1 MSPTNDTPTPR
12 TDAEVVHCLND
23 DYLNAP
29 MDEHVPADFARC
41 LERELAAA
49 KYSLREAAAALE
61 IVLARP
67 GQAGCEARENAMREL
82 LNQERTE
89 HEATIAQR
97 DEALAKLDGRQA
109 ALAWITGRDTGQSS
123 ITIWAVMMGAVD
135 PTADSWTYSTPMD
148 ADDLGRCLRLLDR
161 VPEWK
166 PRLPEVAERFPAW
179 GPLVREWSR
188 LEAAYYEDE
197 RDTGNRVGR
206 IFSGLRDEVFH
217 AAGFKKTGPGSWI
230 KAEAKA

>member
-1 MSPTNDTPTPR
+1 MSTPLPKKSSTPR
-12 TDAEVVHCLND
+12 TDAIGRAACDHTGGLCRPELLWEGLVKFEL
-23 DYLNAP
+23 
-29 MDEHVPADFARC
+29 
-41 LERELAAA
+41 ELAAA
-49 KYSLREAAAALE
+49 
-61 IVLARP
+61 
-67 GQAGCEARENAMREL
+67 N
-82 LNQERTE
+82 
-89 HEATIAQR
+89 AQR

-109 ALAWITGRDTGQSS
+109 ALAWITGRDTGRSS

-135 PTADSWTYSTPMD
+135 PDGGSWSYTTPMD

-179 GPLVREWSR
+179 GPIVREWSR

-197 RDTGNRVGR
+197 RDTGSRVRR

-217 AAGFKKTGPGSWI
+217 AAGFKKTGPGWWI
-230 KAEAKA
+230 KAESKS